1 LILPGELNEA
11 LARWMAEHGRGS
23 LGASSRGLSEAYRK
37 GQTSSHVSVAAYL
50 TTRVPATFAA
60 NQAAQRALGA
70 ALPDFTPESI
80 LDIGAGPGV
89 ASWAAIEAW
98 PTVSILTQCE
108 QDKNFASL
116 AATLNA
122 ESGLSVLAAAEIV
135 LKSETTLPSDTNAD
149 LVVASYML
157 AELPQELMAQVA
169 HRLWSRT
176 SQVLLLLEPGT
187 PQGFARLR
195 AVRDTLLGQGAFVL
209 APCTHQNACPMAAKD
224 WCHFKARVQRS
235 REHMHAKGGTVPF
248 EDEAFLYLILSRQSI
263 AQTGARIIAPPVHS
277 KPSTSLHLCD
287 ASGLHDEVIAS
298 RDKDT
303 YKRAKK
309 KTWGDVWE

>member
-1 LILPGELNEA
+1 VNLPGELNA
-11 LARWMAEHGRGS
+11 AMTRWMAEHGRGS
-23 LGASSRGLSEAYRK
+23 LNAAARGLSEAYRK

-60 NQAAQRALGA
+60 NQAAQRALA
-70 ALPDFTPESI
+70 AAMPAFAPESV

-89 ASWAAIEAW
+89 ASWAAVEAW
-98 PTVSILTQCE
+98 PTVSKLTQCE
-108 QDKNFASL
+108 QDKSFANL

-122 ESGLSVLAAAEIV
+122 ASEISVLAAAEIV
-135 LKSETTLPSDTNAD
+135 LKSETTLPSDTKAD

-157 AELPQELMAQVA
+157 AELPLESMAQAA

-176 SQVLLLLEPGT
+176 SQVVLLLEPGT

-195 AVRDTLLGQGAFVL
+195 AIRETLLGQGAFVV
-209 APCTHQNACPMAAKD
+209 APCTHQNKCPMAAAD
-224 WCHFKARVQRS
+224 WCHFKTRVQRS

-248 EDEAFLYLILSRQSI
+248 EDEAFAYLILSRHIVAQS
-263 AQTGARIIAPPVHS
+263 GARIIAPLTHS
-277 KPSTSLHLCD
+277 KPGTSLRLCE
-287 ASGLHDEVIAS
+287 ASGLRDEVIAS
-298 RDKDT
+298 RDKAT

-309 KTWGDVWE
+309 KAWGDVWE